1 MQQKLLNRRVY
12 FNFEIPF
19 SVNYSQKSW
28 WEVRRGSCD
37 HGSMGPWNPGL
48 GLGPCKRSATELT
61 MMRNLL
67 LFKESIFFSFFF
79 KRSISILLFLGKSIL
94 YATGKS
100 SAEDDL
106 LVYLRKKRACW
117 SRWRKVQSLQNLLY
131 KVASAPAHNLIVMI
145 YEWEEWLRHEQ
156 ISWEGIKVE

>member
-1 MQQKLLNRRVY
+1 MQQKLLNRIIEGLFWNTISSELQSEVVVRSEKRLLWPWVH
-12 FNFEIPF
+12 
-19 SVNYSQKSW
+19 VN
-28 WEVRRGSCD
+28 
-37 HGSMGPWNPGL
+37 H